1 MKFFEAVPSELFS
14 PLSSPNRALYADALD
29 VLYTAYCENLK
40 IREDTLYSMLR
51 SRLEKQ
57 LTEAIFDG
65 EDIDEEEV
73 RDISG
78 RARFLIRKLC
88 SKGWFE
94 KERGDDFEEY
104 ITVPSYSSRIL
115 ELFHQLRDDSP
126 VRGYSYVFGT
136 YSTLKVANE
145 SDNVYDKMAAIY
157 GAYDNTQA
165 LINLLQMVYH
175 NVKHY
180 FQMQLD
186 MQEVNEVL
194 MAHFNDFG
202 QKVVEAYI
210 RPLKIKDSVPKY
222 RVPIQSVLRNWA
234 EDDALLLA
242 MANAALQDKRGDT
255 VENCRSDLLRRI
267 IRIDEWYGNMEHD
280 YLDEIDTQVR
290 RYTRA
295 ATQKVENL
303 TNRDQNVRGNLNV
316 LLTALSR
323 NRRAGDLV
331 DQIQPA
337 FHIYDQTFLSEKS
350 LWYRKRPGKRTKAAP
365 VWIQEVPPDDGVAA
379 QAAQLLR
386 SEYGR
391 AAIAA
396 YVQGWLGDEDIRYS
410 KDLGIQDD
418 KGYIMSLLAVLTS
431 GDSAVEH
438 QIKEL
443 GGTFSENGYS
453 IPQMQISRKEKK
465 Q

>member
-1 MKFFEAVPSELFS
+1 MKFFDVIPSELFS
-14 PLSSPNRALYADALD
+14 PLASPNRVLYADALD
-29 VLYTAYCENLK
+29 VLYSAYRDNLK
-40 IREDTLYSMLR
+40 IREDAFYSMLR
-51 SRLEKQ
+51 SKLEEQ
-57 LTEAIFDG
+57 LADATFEG
-65 EDIDEEEV
+65 EDIDEEEL

-104 ITVPSYSSRIL
+104 ITVPGYSSRLL

-126 VRGYSYVFGT
+126 VRGYSYVFNT
-136 YSTLKVANE
+136 YSSLKVANE
-145 SDNVYDKMAAIY
+145 GGNVYEKMAAVY
-157 GAYDNTQA
+157 SAYENTSE
-165 LINLLQMVYH
+165 LIKLLQMVYH
-175 NVKHY
+175 NVKRY
-180 FQMQLD
+180 FRMQSD
-186 MQEVNEVL
+186 MQDVNQVL
-194 MAHFNDFG
+194 ASHFDDLG
-202 QKVVEAYI
+202 QKVIEAYI

-222 RVPIQSVLRNWA
+222 RVPIQSVLKNWA

-255 VENCRSDLLRRI
+255 VENCRSDLLQKI
-267 IRIDEWYGNMEHD
+267 FWVDERYDNLEHD

-290 RYTRA
+290 RCTRA

-303 TNRDQNVRGNLNV
+303 MNRDQNVRGNLNV

-337 FHIYDQTFLSEKS
+337 FQLYEQSFLSEKS
-350 LWYRKRPGKRTKAAP
+350 LWFRKRPGKRTKAAP
-365 VWIQEVPPDDGVAA
+365 VLIQEPNPDADAIA
-379 QAAQLLR
+379 QAGKLLR

-396 YVQGWLGDEDIRYS
+396 YVRGWLGDAEIRKF
-410 KDLGIQDD
+410 KDLKIQDD
-418 KGYIMSLLAVLTS
+418 KAYIMSLLAVLTS
-431 GDSAVEH
+431 QDPSAQY

-443 GGTFSENGYS
+443 EGTFSEYGYS
-453 IPQMQISRKEKK
+453 IPQMQIRRKEKK
-465 Q
+465 R

>member
-1 MKFFEAVPSELFS
+1 MKFFDVIPSELFS
-14 PLSSPNRALYADALD
+14 PLASPNRVLYADALD
-29 VLYTAYCENLK
+29 VLYSAYRDNLK
-40 IREDTLYSMLR
+40 IREDVFYSMLR
-51 SRLEKQ
+51 SKLEEQ
-57 LTEAIFDG
+57 LADATFEG
-65 EDIDEEEV
+65 EDIDEEEL

-104 ITVPSYSSRIL
+104 ITVPGYSSRLL

-126 VRGYSYVFGT
+126 VRGYSYVFNT
-136 YSTLKVANE
+136 YSSLKVANE
-145 SDNVYDKMAAIY
+145 GGNVYEKMAAVY
-157 GAYDNTQA
+157 SAYENTSE
-165 LINLLQMVYH
+165 LIKLLQMVYH
-175 NVKHY
+175 NVKRY
-180 FQMQLD
+180 FRMQSG
-186 MQEVNEVL
+186 MQDVNRVL
-194 MAHFNDFG
+194 ASHFDDLG
-202 QKVVEAYI
+202 QKVIEAYI

-222 RVPIQSVLRNWA
+222 RVPIQSVLKNWA

-255 VENCRSDLLRRI
+255 VENCRSDLLQKI
-267 IRIDEWYGNMEHD
+267 FWVDERYDNLEHD

-290 RYTRA
+290 RCTRA

-303 TNRDQNVRGNLNV
+303 MNRDQNVRGNLNV

-331 DQIQPA
+331 DQMQPA
-337 FHIYDQTFLSEKS
+337 FQLYEQSFLSEKS
-350 LWYRKRPGKRTKAAP
+350 LWFRKRPGKRTKAAP
-365 VWIQEVPPDDGVAA
+365 VLIQEPNPDADAIA
-379 QAAQLLR
+379 QAGKLLR

-396 YVQGWLGDEDIRYS
+396 YVHGWLGDAEIREF
-410 KDLGIQDD
+410 KDLKIQDD
-418 KGYIMSLLAVLTS
+418 KAYIMSLLAVLTS
-431 GDSAVEH
+431 QDPSAQY

-443 GGTFSENGYS
+443 EGTFSEYGYS
-453 IPQMQISRKEKK
+453 IPQMQIRRKEKK
-465 Q
+465 R